1 MKTLTTATDKA
12 FGLGYHVIVSVSSNG
27 TLSPKEA
34 SDYFI
39 KFDIVAVVKFSKEA
53 FKILIS
59 HPNEF

>member
-1 MKTLTTATDKA
+1 MKTLTTATDSL
-12 FGLGYHVIVSVSSNG
+12 FGLGYHLIVSVSSNG

-39 KFDIVAVVKFSKEA
+39 KFDTVAVVKFSIETL
-53 FKILIS
+53 KILIS